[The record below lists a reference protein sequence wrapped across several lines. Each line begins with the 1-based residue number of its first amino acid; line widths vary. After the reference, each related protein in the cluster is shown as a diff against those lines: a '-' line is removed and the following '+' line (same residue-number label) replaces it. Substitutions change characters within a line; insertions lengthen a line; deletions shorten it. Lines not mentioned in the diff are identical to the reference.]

1 MANQLNKVFDPLS
14 LLINE
19 KDKVWLEQFFNQVKR
34 SILQMCEFCCGWGIS
49 NLTSFSLHKQT
60 VNIAVELREPIYM
73 HVAAKYIQHEQV
85 LQSMERV
92 NWEVKEI
99 MSQHNLYVDQLI
111 QDLYV
116 FRLKET
122 DLIQFGRKLSSES
135 ASQILWN
142 QVLKLVN
149 FIFIDGFATKKC
161 TPEGRALMQ
170 VCHSIFF
177 VSSKNVRTLF
187 LT

>member
-1 MANQLNKVFDPLS
+1 
-14 LLINE
+14 
-19 KDKVWLEQFFNQVKR
+19 
-34 SILQMCEFCCGWGIS
+34 
-49 NLTSFSLHKQT
+49 
-60 VNIAVELREPIYM
+60 M
-73 HVAAKYIQHEQV
+73 HVAARYIHHEQV
-85 LQSMERV
+85 VQSMERV

-111 QDLYV
+111 QDLYL

-122 DLIQFGRKLSSES
+122 DLIQFNRCLSSES

-149 FIFIDGFATKKC
+149 FIFIDGFSTAKKC

-170 VCHSIFF
+170 VSG
-177 VSSKNVRTLF
+177 
-187 LT
+187 

>member
-1 MANQLNKVFDPLS
+1 MEILLTTQNIPLEFQNLQLPCKFP
-14 LLINE
+14 
-19 KDKVWLEQFFNQVKR
+19 F
-34 SILQMCEFCCGWGIS
+34 
-49 NLTSFSLHKQT
+49 QT
-60 VNIAVELREPIYM
+60 VNVSPELREPVYM
-73 HVAAKYIQHEQV
+73 HVAARYIHHEQV
-85 LQSMERV
+85 VQSMERV

-111 QDLYV
+111 QDLYL

-122 DLIQFGRKLSSES
+122 DLIQFNRCLSSES

-149 FIFIDGFATKKC
+149 FIFIDGFSTAKKC

-170 VCHSIFF
+170 VSG
-177 VSSKNVRTLF
+177 
-187 LT
+187 